1 MAALGK
7 GKKEAVER
15 QTIFHDEFD
24 LPDSQKVAKYD
35 GTDLVANYNSKTK
48 PDRRK
53 RSKLN
58 VFRRFYESW
67 LQGIW
72 GYTSWFV
79 VFYIFI
85 YYVINIVVI
94 QWYCARDYAAQHTQ
108 ANTAQQLMIDAS
120 KG

>member
-72 GYTSWFV
+72 GYTS
-79 VFYIFI
+79 
-85 YYVINIVVI
+85 
-94 QWYCARDYAAQHTQ
+94 
-108 ANTAQQLMIDAS
+108 
-120 KG
+120 